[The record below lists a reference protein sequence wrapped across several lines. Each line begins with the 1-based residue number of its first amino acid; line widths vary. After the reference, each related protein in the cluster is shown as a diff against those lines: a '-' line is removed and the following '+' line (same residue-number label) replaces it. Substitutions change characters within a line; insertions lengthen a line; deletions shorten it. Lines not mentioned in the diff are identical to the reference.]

1 MSTDQTSPVSRVGED
16 AGSFRGTLARVR
28 RVLRRVARVGLPA
41 KSVAVVQLVMGLPV
55 EPLSGFVDAS
65 PPASA
70 AVDDVEAGVES
81 AASAL
86 ADAGELR
93 AAPFYALVR
102 DRLV

>member
-1 MSTDQTSPVSRVGED
+1 
-16 AGSFRGTLARVR
+16 
-28 RVLRRVARVGLPA
+28 
-41 KSVAVVQLVMGLPV
+41 MGLPV

-70 AVDDVEAGVES
+70 AVDESPPAGVES

-86 ADAGELR
+86 ADARELR